1 MAKTKELYYK
11 KADAESAA
19 MDFIRLW
26 GGWAAETSVDDKTE
40 FNYKDQ
46 TMRNMDWGGETP
58 AIQVYG
64 CRNGMAGL
72 FAWWEE

>member
-1 MAKTKELYYK
+1 MAEIKELYYK

-19 MDFIRLW
+19 GEFVRSW
-26 GGWAAETSVDDKTE
+26 GGWFKETTVDDKTE
-40 FNYKDQ
+40 FSYKDPV
-46 TMRNMDWGGETP
+46 MRNMDWGGETQ
-58 AIQVYG
+58 AIRIFG